1 MGRINA
7 SAMTARAIPVSAAA
21 TRSLRSRC
29 RPSLESKRKSGREMR
44 ALVVG
49 AECAR
54 ALEEREGFGRS
65 GDATVFGRS
74 VRSWSECL
82 GSVGVVSDETTEAE
96 KER

>member
-1 MGRINA
+1 MR
-7 SAMTARAIPVSAAA
+7 ARA
-21 TRSLRSRC
+21 
-29 RPSLESKRKSGREMR
+29 
-44 ALVVG
+44 VG

-96 KER
+96 KERSRKRREVSHAMAPETG